1 MKKDL
6 KKIITI
12 ILLCLSGILLLIT
25 VMISIFK
32 PEDKK
37 ESFDDETNI
46 FIYRDMLGFKT
57 IDSEEL
63 NHENEDIFFE
73 YDNQLYNV
81 YINKME
87 DNSTEIFLN
96 NIYLL
101 SLIEGEFINH
111 LYRIGDIIL
120 VNTNMDYYFYFFDGK
135 KLAIEETIIENG
147 LIYKINPNMEE
158 NNIVFENNIYLE
170 YKAINSSNNI
180 SFVDSEMNCKS
191 SLDKFNEF
199 SIDSN
204 TSLVHLYKITYL
216 GKGIFENKKLVYEDE
231 YLFSLCNLK

>member
-46 FIYRDMLGFKT
+46 FIYRDMLGSET

-96 NIYLL
+96 NVYLL
-101 SLIEGEFINH
+101 SLIEGEFIKH

-135 KLAIEETIIENG
+135 KMAIEETIIENG
-147 LIYKINPNMEE
+147 LIYKINPNMKE

-204 TSLVHLYKITYL
+204 TSLIHLYKIAYL
-216 GKGIFENKKLVYEDE
+216 GKGVFENKKLVYEDE